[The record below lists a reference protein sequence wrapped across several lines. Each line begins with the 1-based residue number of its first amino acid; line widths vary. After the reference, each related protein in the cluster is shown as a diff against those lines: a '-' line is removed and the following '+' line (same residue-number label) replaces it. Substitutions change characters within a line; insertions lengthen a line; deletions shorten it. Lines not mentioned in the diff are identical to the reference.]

1 MKRLR
6 PRNPVGPGLS
16 LPLCGVLG
24 YLPLMASAS
33 RADNSSDPT
42 PSGSAVRE
50 ELLNARVLILAA
62 LLGSIALLAYPPL
75 NTWAAQF
82 SDRVMAPY
90 RRPPPTDQGQWQPGA
105 EALVDITVVTADV
118 WRLACASDQIVD
130 GAHCTHKA
138 DKTPWPRA
146 ENEPLDDNL
155 KNVIQ
160 PYRTENGNL
169 LITVSG
175 LWAQPAIA
183 SRVHREPPKIVQ
195 TKRQKRFTAR
205 CTVKFTGYL
214 ENAKLQWN
222 QGAQW
227 YDQDKVI
234 VARAEHC
241 EEKRDE

>member
-1 MKRLR
+1 MVSEAEANEHGTDA
-6 PRNPVGPGLS
+6 P
-16 LPLCGVLG
+16 
-24 YLPLMASAS
+24 
-33 RADNSSDPT
+33 DDTDPARKESKAAKT
-42 PSGSAVRE
+42 GQNAKNLVRE
-50 ELLNARVLILAA
+50 ELINTRVLILAA
-62 LLGSIALLAYPPL
+62 MLGFVALLAYPPL
-75 NTWAAQF
+75 NAWAAQF

-90 RRPPPTDQGQWQPGA
+90 RKAPPTAQGEWKPGA
-105 EALVDITVVTADV
+105 TALVDITVVTADV
-118 WRLACASDQIVD
+118 WRLSCASDQVIE
-130 GAHCTHKA
+130 GAHCTHHA
-138 DKTPWPRA
+138 DKTRWA
-146 ENEPLDDNL
+146 EDEAAPLDDNR

-183 SRVHREPPKIVQ
+183 SRVHQEPPRLVQ

-222 QGAQW
+222 QNSQW
-227 YDQDKVI
+227 FDQDKVI

-241 EEKRDE
+241 EEKRTE